1 MAIEK
6 VKRAWFLVERGRLNA
21 LIQDLADS
29 RTVHVVDLQEAPE
42 DASPSET
49 ETAAPREQTFLPA
62 ADFTPELDLADDNV
76 SKLTRSLDVLNA
88 FVQPKR
94 PFHENFVNLPAEMT
108 RTEFDQHV
116 AGIDVAELYEQTS
129 SIQRDHAAAQK
140 RAAELSARIKQLSN
154 WADAAVPPAGLSRH
168 GADLGIMPAK
178 ALPQIEAA
186 AAESEVIAAEAVA
199 VKGSRAL
206 VSAAWLNEAEDEAQ
220 ELLENAGFESLDIE
234 PGAGKVAAV
243 IQKCDTALVTVE
255 AKLAI
260 LDKQVATLA
269 DGRRAVLAALA
280 HWQAEVERHTA
291 SAKTLASKRIATL
304 SGYVLVREMPKLEAL
319 LAKDFPSVSLITT
332 DPKPDEDV
340 PVSLGG
346 SKFFAPAQFLTSMF
360 GLPNYFEFDPSPF
373 ILIMFLVFFG
383 LCFGDVVY
391 GVGLTCLGLW
401 LTRKAGDNR
410 TLAQFFKLLALGGL
424 FSIAVG
430 VLTGSWAGD
439 ILSEKYLGKGNI
451 LGELQTL
458 SVFDPLDNPVVALV
472 IALGIGVL
480 IQFYAMGLLMY
491 REWRKGNVFGA
502 LCDGGLWLVFLP
514 GLILLLLGAGA
525 DLPPALT
532 TVALWMIG
540 LSGLCLVLTQG
551 RREETF
557 FAKALTGVVSLYGI
571 VGTYGTTAFIGDT
584 LSYSRLLALGL
595 TTVVVAQSSNM
606 IAWMVGTESA
616 LSIAFLVLLLA
627 VFHVGNFMISILSA
641 FVHSL
646 RLVFVEFFTK
656 FYEGGAQPFVA
667 LGEPQTVKITS
678 ND

>member
-6 VKRAWFLVERGRLNA
+6 VKRAWFLVERGTLGA
-21 LIQDLADS
+21 LIQRLADS
-29 RTVHVVDLQEAPE
+29 RTVHVVDLQETP
-42 DASPSET
+42 DD
-49 ETAAPREQTFLPA
+49 AAPPETNAAAPHTPAFVAA

-76 SKLTRSLDVLNA
+76 NKLTRSLDVLDG
-88 FVQPKR
+88 FVLPKR

-108 RTEFDQHV
+108 QAEFEERV
-116 AGIDVAELYEQTS
+116 AAIDVAELYEQTS
-129 SIQRDHAAAQK
+129 HIQRDHSAAQK
-140 RAAELSARIKQLSN
+140 RSAELSARIKQLGH
-154 WADAAVPPAGLSRH
+154 WAGAPTPPAGLSRH
-168 GADLGIMPAK
+168 EADLGTVPAK
-178 ALPQIEAA
+178 ALPQLEAAGSDTIAIEAA
-186 AAESEVIAAEAVA
+186 A
-199 VKGSRAL
+199 VKGNRAL
-206 VSAAWLNEAEDEAQ
+206 VGAVWLSEVEEEAR
-220 ELLENAGFESLDIE
+220 ELLESVGFESLEIE
-234 PGAGKVAAV
+234 PGSGTVAAV

-255 AKLAI
+255 AKLA
-260 LDKQVATLA
+260 LLEKQAAKLA
-269 DGRRAVLAALA
+269 AGRRSVVAALA

-304 SGYVLVREMPKLEAL
+304 SGYVLVRELPKLDAL
-319 LAKDFPSVSLITT
+319 LAADFPSVSLVTE

-360 GLPNYFEFDPSPF
+360 GLPDYFAFDPSPF

-391 GVGLTCLGLW
+391 GVGLASLGLW
-401 LTRKAGDNR
+401 LARKAGDNR
-410 TLAQFFKLLALGGL
+410 SLAQFFELLALGGL

-430 VLTGSWAGD
+430 VLTGSWAGNL
-439 ILSEKYLGKGNI
+439 LSDQYLGKGNV
-451 LGELQTL
+451 LGAVQKL
-458 SVFDPLDNPVVALV
+458 SIFDPLDDPVAALV
-472 IALGIGVL
+472 IALGVGVL

-525 DLPPALT
+525 DLPPAIT
-532 TVALWMIG
+532 TAALWMIG
-540 LSGLCLVLTQG
+540 LSGAGLVLTQG
-551 RREETF
+551 RHEETF
-557 FAKALTGVVSLYGI
+557 FAKALTGLVSLYGI

-606 IAWMVGTESA
+606 IAWMFGTESV
-616 LSIAFLVLLLA
+616 LSITAVVLALVF
-627 VFHVGNFMISILSA
+627 FHFGNFLISILSA

-656 FYEGGAQPFVA
+656 FYEGGARPFVA
-667 LGEPQTVKITS
+667 LGEPQDVKIIG